1 LDKIPPPKKKL
12 FHGCAVTERKE
23 EGKAERCK
31 VDDRK
36 KNFFKRNNR
45 LLHLQ
50 IIRFFQWRTIN
61 ENGEHK

>member
-1 LDKIPPPKKKL
+1 
-12 FHGCAVTERKE
+12 VTERKE